1 MSNKAQSG
9 QLFVGTVNENWT
21 GDARFYEYTT
31 AADPVGSGIISPI
44 PAKEFGAEL
53 YNSGETRIV
62 TLDLS
67 NELRTDYPATS
78 PSLLA
83 HFIRINAGDSI
94 GTQPN
99 ATSELYYIISGSG
112 STEVNGEVI
121 NWKKGDFLTLPSGSV
136 SRHIATEDTTIYYI
150 LDTPLLNY
158 LGVQA
163 TEARFRPTLFT
174 AEQAK
179 AKLDEVANAPDAHL
193 KNRIS
198 ILLNN
203 QKFDQTLTI
212 THVLWAMFGIV
223 PVGSNQAPHS
233 HKSVALDFVAYAAPG
248 TYTLVGDKV
257 DPVTQQIIDP
267 IRIDWVT
274 GKAFV
279 TPPGLWHSH
288 HNESGEPAFIIPIQD
303 AGLQTYLRT
312 LDIQFTHYTE
322 E

>member
-1 MSNKAQSG
+1 MTVKPGN
-9 QLFVGTVNENWT
+9 LFVGTVTENWT
-21 GDARFYEYTT
+21 RDAQFFEYTS
-31 AADPVGSGIISPI
+31 AADPIGSGMISPV
-44 PAKEFGAEL
+44 PAVEFDPSL
-53 YNSGETRIV
+53 YNSGETRLIP
-62 TLDLS
+62 LDLS
-67 NELRTDYPATS
+67 KELKTPYPATA

-83 HFIRINAGDSI
+83 NFIRIKAGEFI
-94 GTQPN
+94 HTQPN
-99 ATSELYYIISGSG
+99 ATSELYYIISGAG
-112 STEVNGEVI
+112 STEVGGDTI
-121 NWKKGDFLTLPSGSV
+121 QWKKGDFLTLPAGSV
-136 SRHIATEDTTIYYI
+136 SCHTATEDTAIYYI
-150 LDTPLLNY
+150 LDTPLLDY
-158 LGVQA
+158 LGVKA
-163 TEARFRPTLFT
+163 IEARFAPTLYT
-174 AEQAK
+174 AEQARE
-179 AKLDEVANAPDAHL
+179 KLDEVANAPDAHL

-223 PVGSNQAPHS
+223 PVGANQAPHS

-257 DPVTQQIIDP
+257 DPVTAKIIDP

-312 LDIQFTHYTE
+312 LDIQFTHYE
-322 E
+322 K

>member
-1 MSNKAQSG
+1 MSKIAQPG
-9 QLFVGTVNENWT
+9 QLSVGTVNENWT
-21 GDARFYEYTT
+21 GDALFYEYAS
-31 AADPVGSGIISPI
+31 AADPIGSGIITPI
-44 PAKEFGAEL
+44 PAKEFDPEI
-53 YNSGETRIV
+53 YNSGETRMV

-67 NELRTDYPATS
+67 KELRTKYPATS

-83 HFIRINAGDSI
+83 HFIRINAGDSVN
-94 GTQPN
+94 TQPN
-99 ATSELYYIISGSG
+99 ATSELYYIISGAG
-112 STEVNGEVI
+112 STEVNGETI

-136 SRHIATEDTTIYYI
+136 SNHKAVEDATIYYI
-150 LDTPLLNY
+150 LDTPLLDY
-158 LGVQA
+158 LGAKA
-163 TEARFRPTLFT
+163 TEARFKPTLYS
-174 AEQAK
+174 AESAK

-203 QKFDQTLTI
+203 KDFDQTLTI

-257 DPVTQQIIDP
+257 DPITKEIIDP

-312 LDIQFTHYTE
+312 LDIQFTHYDQD
-322 E
+322 